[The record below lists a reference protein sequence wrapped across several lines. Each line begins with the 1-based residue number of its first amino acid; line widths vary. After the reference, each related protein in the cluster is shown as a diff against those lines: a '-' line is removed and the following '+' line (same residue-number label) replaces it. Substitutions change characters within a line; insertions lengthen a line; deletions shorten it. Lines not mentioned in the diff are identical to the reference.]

1 MIQIAKPLTAF
12 FATVFLQLHLTEA
25 LSAPVPADDNNN
37 IVIKSKT
44 EKYAF
49 AYNAEEEGV
58 LVNEQSNTIFRCDG
72 FRTEFPFVEF
82 YDEQSAVT
90 DLSVFIEGK
99 KAKYLKPSF
108 EYYSVDNIFYS
119 DARICYVKIP
129 LEKKGAETEVQVSKT
144 INDPRY
150 FTTIYFPEAYK
161 IEHKQIVIDIPAWMH
176 VDIKEM
182 NFEGSRIEKQVQK
195 KEHITT
201 YIYDIRQMA
210 ARKNEPN
217 SPGPSYIYPH
227 LLILSRSAET
237 KTGSIS
243 YFNTVADQYAWYR
256 HLVKQIGNDPVRI
269 KEKAAEITKDL
280 TNDTARIKAIYNYVQ
295 DNIRY
300 IAFEDGIAGFKPEKA
315 QDVLSKKYGDCKG
328 MANLTKELLQ
338 AAGFD
343 ARLCWI
349 GTNHIAYD
357 YSTPSLSVDNHMI
370 CAVKYKERFYFLDA
384 TETYIGFDK
393 YAERI
398 QGRQVLIEDGD
409 KFMLERIPTLTSSQN
424 ITSEKRLLTIDGNNL
439 AGTVSHKLSGES
451 KESLLFRIHGL
462 KKDKLSTALQSYL
475 SDNNVKYAVTQLQ
488 TSDLNDR
495 NNELN
500 IEYKLNYKD
509 AVSGFGDELYIDM
522 DFRKEMEDATI
533 NTDKRTQDV
542 LFPYKQH
549 LISETELTIP
559 PEYKINELPSGL
571 KIDNPGYSFSI
582 HYKTLFEKLVYRKEI
597 IIKRTLLKKADFNT
611 WNSNIQQLRKCYNEQ
626 VTLTKK

>member
-1 MIQIAKPLTAF
+1 MIQIARPLIAF
-12 FATVFLQLHLTEA
+12 LATVLLHSPLKA
-25 LSAPVPADDNNN
+25 VPSRPAIADDDNN
-37 IVIKSKT
+37 IVIKNKT

-49 AYNAEEEGV
+49 MYGAGEGSV
-58 LVNEQSNTIFRCDG
+58 LISEQSNTVFRCDG
-72 FRTEFPFVEF
+72 FRTEFSFVEF
-82 YDEQSAVT
+82 YDEQSSVT

-108 EYYSVDNIFYS
+108 DYYSVDNIFYS
-119 DARICYVKIP
+119 DARVCNVRVP

-150 FTTIYFPEAYK
+150 FTTIYFPEAHK
-161 IEHKQIVIDIPAWMH
+161 IEHKQIVIEVPAWMH
-176 VDIKEM
+176 LDIKEM
-182 NFEGSRIEKQVQK
+182 NFEGYRIDKQVEK
-195 KEHITT
+195 KENATT
-201 YIYDIRQMA
+201 YTYNIQQMA

-227 LLILSRSAET
+227 LLMLCHSAET
-237 KTGSIS
+237 KAGRIT

-256 HLVKQIGNDPVRI
+256 HLVKQIGNDPVSI
-269 KEKAAEITKDL
+269 KQKAAEITNNLK
-280 TNDTARIKAIYNYVQ
+280 NDTAKIKAVYKYVQ

-300 IAFEDGIAGFKPEKA
+300 IAFEDGMAGFRPEKA

-338 AAGFD
+338 GAGFD

-370 CAVKYKERFYFLDA
+370 CAVKYKGRFYFLDA
-384 TETYIGFDK
+384 TETYMGFDK

-409 KFMLERIPTLTSSQN
+409 KFILERIPTLTPSQN
-424 ITSEKRLLTIDGNNL
+424 ISSEKRLLTIDGNDL
-439 AGTVSHKLSGES
+439 AGPVFYRLSGES
-451 KESLLFRIHGL
+451 KESLLFKIHGL
-462 KKDKLSTALQSYL
+462 KKDKLSTSLQSYL
-475 SDNNVKYAVTQLQ
+475 SDNNSKYTITQLQ

-495 NNELN
+495 NNELS
-500 IEYKLNYKD
+500 IDYKLNYKD
-509 AVSGFGDELYIDM
+509 AVSGFGDELYVDM
-522 DFRKEMEDATI
+522 DFRKEMEDAAI

-542 LFPYKQH
+542 IFPYKQH

-559 PEYKINELPSGL
+559 PGYKINELPAGL
-571 KIDNPGYSFSI
+571 NIDDAGYSFSI
-582 HYKTLFEKLVYRKEI
+582 NYKASAEKLVYRKEI
-597 IIKRTLLKKADFNT
+597 IIKHTLLKKTDFNK